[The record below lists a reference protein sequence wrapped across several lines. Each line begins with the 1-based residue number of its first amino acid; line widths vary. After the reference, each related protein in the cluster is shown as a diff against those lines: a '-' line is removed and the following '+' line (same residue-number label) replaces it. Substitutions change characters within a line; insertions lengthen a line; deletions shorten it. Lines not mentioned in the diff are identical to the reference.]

1 MSIKGFTYNTISP
14 NGNEYENFLQI
25 KCIIRYFLV
34 LFGIIRYYF
43 VLFGFKSDRTGSL
56 SKIMCRHLRLKRV
69 FEKTIDSECGWG
81 EGWDPPSPGFCTR
94 NAIFYFDCS
103 HPLQCNM

>member
-43 VLFGFKSDRTGSL
+43 VLFGIIRYYST
-56 SKIMCRHLRLKRV
+56 LRVTAENVQL
-69 FEKTIDSECGWG
+69 FSNCY
-81 EGWDPPSPGFCTR
+81 
-94 NAIFYFDCS
+94 YFV
-103 HPLQCNM
+103 PEN